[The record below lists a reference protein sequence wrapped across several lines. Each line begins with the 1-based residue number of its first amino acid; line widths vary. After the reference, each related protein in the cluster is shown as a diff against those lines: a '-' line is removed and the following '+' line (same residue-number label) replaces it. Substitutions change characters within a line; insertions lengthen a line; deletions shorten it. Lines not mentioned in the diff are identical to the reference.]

1 MSQTEESMSNRKADC
16 GNGEA
21 KEDTKRVK
29 HWIYELKMPDTVLD
43 KIDAYCQ
50 VNETTRDELFTAILR
65 YCIRMAKDDPEGF
78 VKSVQEMQAQADEDF
93 EIEVVRSYPVYED
106 ETKQGELE
114 AGEE

>member
-1 MSQTEESMSNRKADC
+1 MSQAEESRTNRKAVC
-16 GNGEA
+16 GNGETKDDA
-21 KEDTKRVK
+21 KRVK
-29 HWIYELKMPDTVLD
+29 YWIYELKMPDTILD

-50 VNETTRDELFTAILR
+50 ANETTRDELFTAIFR

-78 VKSVQEMQAQADEDF
+78 VKSVQERQAQANDDF

>member
-1 MSQTEESMSNRKADC
+1 MSQAEKAAGRTETDY

-21 KEDTKRVK
+21 KDDAKRVK
-29 HWIYELKMPDTVLD
+29 YWIYELKMPDTILD

-50 VNETTRDELFTAILR
+50 ANETTRDELFTAIFR

-78 VKSVQEMQAQADEDF
+78 VKSVQERQAQANDDF

-106 ETKQGELE
+106 EMKQGELE